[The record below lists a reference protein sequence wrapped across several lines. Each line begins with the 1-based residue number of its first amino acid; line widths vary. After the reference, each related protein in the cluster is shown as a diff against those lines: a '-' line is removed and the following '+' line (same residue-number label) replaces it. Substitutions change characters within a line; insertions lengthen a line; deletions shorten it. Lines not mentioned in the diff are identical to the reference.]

1 MQPITTALPTR
12 AWSGVI
18 PPMVTPLLDFD
29 RLDIAGVERLVEH
42 ILAGGVHGLFI
53 LGTSGEGPSLGYRL
67 RRNLITRVCNQVD
80 RRVPVLVGITDT
92 STPELLGIAEH
103 AADAGAEAL
112 VLSTPYY
119 FPLGQPELL
128 AYVDRLL
135 PRVAL
140 PLFLYNMP
148 QMTKVQF
155 EPEILRELS
164 CRPQILGIK
173 DSSGNLD
180 YFGRL
185 VELKRSRPDWKVL
198 VGPEH
203 LLLEGMRLGGDGG
216 VPGGANFYP
225 ELFVKL
231 YETAKSGD
239 QAAAETWQK
248 KLLQISPLYSFGQ
261 YSSTVVKG
269 MKCAC
274 GLLGLC
280 EDRPAEPFQPF
291 ATEEREKIRG
301 ILQEAGLLK

>member
-1 MQPITTALPTR
+1 MI
-12 AWSGVI
+12 
-18 PPMVTPLLDFD
+18 TPLSDFD
-29 RLDIAGVERLVEH
+29 RLDVAGMERLVEH
-42 ILAGGVHGLFI
+42 ILRGGVHGLFI

-67 RRNLITRVCNQVD
+67 RRDLITRVCNQVR

-92 STPELLGIAEH
+92 SLTELLGVAEH
-103 AADAGAEAL
+103 AAAAGAEAL

-128 AYVDRLL
+128 TYVQRLVPRL
-135 PRVAL
+135 PL

-155 EPEILRELS
+155 EPEILHELARE
-164 CRPQILGIK
+164 PHILGIK

-180 YFGRL
+180 YFSRIL
-185 VELKRSRPDWKVL
+185 ELKKQRPDWIVL
-198 VGPEH
+198 MGPEH
-203 LLLEGMRLGGDGG
+203 LLLEGVRRGGDGG
-216 VPGGANFYP
+216 VAGGANFYP

-231 YETAKSGD
+231 YEAAQRGD
-239 QAAAETWQK
+239 QATADEWQR

-280 EDRPAEPFQPF
+280 EERPAEPFQPF
-291 ATEEREKIRG
+291 AAAERESIRQ
-301 ILQEAGLLK
+301 ILRNLGLVV